1 LGEVEGEG
9 EGADVEDEDEEEV
22 SVGLRGGLLE
32 AKGLRVRS
40 RK

>member
-1 LGEVEGEG
+1 LGKVEGEV

-22 SVGLRGGLLE
+22 SVGLRAEYLK